1 MIDISLPP
9 NSVFKAFVWPGKTS
23 SRTTTGSFEN
33 GESPS
38 IRYPHNTISLECS
51 SVWGVQIRVYRLIQ
65 SRGVLGRAWKYQN
78 LGGKLQFFKT
88 LMEGSAIL
96 WPYLPCVRMPMKM
109 RPREWDAL
117 ALLSSSDELISLREE
132 EEQDKESPGV
142 HLESATASGTTLG
155 MLVRDLSELRLDG
168 PAIPDP
174 ERIRLLRHA
183 ENSRGEMPIFSIE
196 PGIDDQK
203 WADWQSRWADEQ
215 VRFRN
220 LIATFGRNRRWAK
233 TRIKAVSRIQKPP
246 FAIPNDLVAA
256 AAVCA
261 AWWAEEFIS
270 LTPELSRERD
280 ERYASRIRGAIS
292 NLRETADE

>member
-1 MIDISLPP
+1 MEVPELR
-9 NSVFKAFVWPGKTS
+9 WES
-23 SRTTTGSFEN
+23 SIFQDPDG
-33 GESPS
+33 
-38 IRYPHNTISLECS
+38 
-51 SVWGVQIRVYRLIQ
+51 
-65 SRGVLGRAWKYQN
+65 
-78 LGGKLQFFKT
+78 
-88 LMEGSAIL
+88 GSAIL

-117 ALLSSSDELISLREE
+117 ALISSSDEIASLREE
-132 EEQDKESPGV
+132 EEQDKASPGV

-155 MLVRDLSELRLDG
+155 MLVRDLSELQLEG

-183 ENSRGEMPIFSIE
+183 ENSRGGMPIYAIE
-196 PGIDDQK
+196 PGIDDER

-220 LIATFGRNRRWAK
+220 LIATIGRSRRWTK
-233 TRIKAVSRIQKPP
+233 IRSKAVSRVQKPTSS
-246 FAIPNDLVAA
+246 ISYDLGAA

-261 AWWAEEFIS
+261 AWWIEEFIS
-270 LTPELSRERD
+270 LTPELSIERD

-292 NLRETADE
+292 NLRQQEDADWDVGGPSLLVPVQQCYLPSLEDSLNACGPVEMMERE

>member
-1 MIDISLPP
+1 MGI
-9 NSVFKAFVWPGKTS
+9 
-23 SRTTTGSFEN
+23 
-33 GESPS
+33 
-38 IRYPHNTISLECS
+38 
-51 SVWGVQIRVYRLIQ
+51 YRLIQ
-65 SRGVLGRAWKYQN
+65 SREVTRLSVEVPELRWEPSVFQDPDG
-78 LGGKLQFFKT
+78 
-88 LMEGSAIL
+88 GSAIL
-96 WPYLPCVRMPMKM
+96 WPYLPCVRMPLKM

-117 ALLSSSDELISLREE
+117 AILSSPDELISLREE
-132 EEQDKESPGV
+132 EGQDKESPGV

-155 MLVRDLSELRLDG
+155 MLVRDLSQLQLEG

-183 ENSRGEMPIFSIE
+183 ENSRGGMPIFALE

-220 LIATFGRNRRWAK
+220 LVSTFGRNRRWAK
-233 TRIKAVSRIQKPP
+233 VRLMAISRIQKPP
-246 FAIPNDLVAA
+246 FAIPNDLGAA

-261 AWWAEEFIS
+261 AWWLEEFKS

-280 ERYASRIRGAIS
+280 ARFASRIRGAIS
-292 NLRETADE
+292 NLRESAAMDWGAGSPSLLVPVQQCYLPSLEDSLIACGSVEKMERE